1 MNTVYQELW
10 KIAKANAEGF
20 TVSLHN
26 LKPITRGWV
35 VALKE
40 TQNCFGQS
48 GLQTAFDVAIKTSKI
63 IGGWKNGKDYYFD
76 ACITFDNEADA
87 IKAGNENHQIA
98 IYQIETN
105 TLRFL

>member
-1 MNTVYQELW
+1 MNSVFTELW
-10 KIAKANAEGF
+10 KIAKANPEGF

-40 TQNCFGQS
+40 TQNCFGPP
-48 GLQTAFDVAIKTSKI
+48 GLQKAFDVAIKTSKI

-87 IKAGNENHQIA
+87 IAAGKANEQIA